1 MRTPLEVLKLYREH
15 DYSLCDVVASRTE
28 HDPGR
33 PLVWYD
39 GRESSWS
46 DVQAAA
52 AGMAAALA
60 ARGVRHGDRVA
71 IMARNTPD
79 HVILLLALGR
89 IGAIMVPV
97 NPDFGVEETAYVLE
111 HAGVSGA
118 LVGKETIDTVRA
130 ASAAVAPAPW
140 LIGLEAGMGL
150 ATTSDLLREGSS
162 LVPPDDGGAD
172 DPVIII
178 FTSGST
184 GFPKAVLHS
193 QRNFITAGEAFVAR
207 IALQDTDRL
216 MIVLPMYHIN
226 AMFYQVAGTLA
237 AGASMAI
244 VPRFSASRFW
254 GTAVAARATE
264 ANIIEAIGTILT
276 DRPRSEFRAE
286 HTIRA
291 VYGVRPRFV
300 EIFNKEFHIPVCV
313 GGYGMSEIPGVIS
326 TPLDR
331 PNAPG
336 SMGVLSVHPDPD
348 RPWVQ
353 CRIVDED
360 GNALGNDETGELQVK
375 TPIIMKGYFRDP
387 EQTNAAFV
395 DGWFKTGD
403 LVRRDASGFY
413 TFVSRKNDIIRRRGE
428 NISAA
433 EIDRIVLEHPAVK
446 EVAAVAVPAKLGEDE
461 ILTVVVRQAGAA
473 VSAEDIAGWCAGRLA
488 AMKVPRYVAFVDGLP
503 YTPTM
508 KIDRKALRQD
518 ASLLGQ
524 AVDLGERRRTGK

>member
-1 MRTPLEVLKLYREH
+1 VRT
-15 DYSLCDVVASRTE
+15 
-28 HDPGR
+28 
-33 PLVWYD
+33 
-39 GRESSWS
+39 
-46 DVQAAA
+46 
-52 AGMAAALA
+52 
-60 ARGVRHGDRVA
+60 
-71 IMARNTPD
+71 
-79 HVILLLALGR
+79 
-89 IGAIMVPV
+89 
-97 NPDFGVEETAYVLE
+97 
-111 HAGVSGA
+111 
-118 LVGKETIDTVRA
+118 
-130 ASAAVAPAPW
+130 ASAALAPAPW
-140 LIGLEAGMGL
+140 LVGLEDGMGL
-150 ATTSDLLREGSS
+150 TTTADLFEVGGGKT
-162 LVPPDDGGAD
+162 PPDDGRAD

-207 IALQDTDRL
+207 IALQETDRL

-244 VPRFSASRFW
+244 VPRFSASGFW
-254 GTAVAARATE
+254 ETAVAAGATE
-264 ANIIEAIGTILT
+264 ANIIEAIGAILIE
-276 DRPRSEFRAE
+276 RPRSEFRPE
-286 HTIRA
+286 HRIRA

-300 EIFNKEFHIPVCV
+300 ETFNREFHIPVCV

-336 SMGVLSVHPDPD
+336 SMGVLSVHPDPK
-348 RPWVQ
+348 RAWVA

-360 GNALGNDETGELQVK
+360 GKELGDDETGELQVK

-387 EQTNAAFV
+387 EQTKAAFV

-403 LVRRDASGFY
+403 LVRRDANGFY

-433 EIDRIVLEHPAVK
+433 EIDRVVLEHPAVK
-446 EVAAVAVPAKLGEDE
+446 EVAAVAVPAELGEDE
-461 ILTVVVRQAGAA
+461 ILAVVVAHADTT
-473 VSAEDIAGWCAGRLA
+473 VTAEDIADWCGERLA
-488 AMKVPRYVAFVDGLP
+488 AMKVPRYVAFVDRLP

-508 KIDRKALRQD
+508 KIDRKTLRQD
-518 ASLLGQ
+518 ASLLGR
-524 AVDLGERRRTGK
+524 AVDLGERKRHPAD

>member
-1 MRTPLEVLKLYREH
+1 M
-15 DYSLCDVVASRTE
+15 
-28 HDPGR
+28 
-33 PLVWYD
+33 
-39 GRESSWS
+39 
-46 DVQAAA
+46 A
-52 AGMAAALA
+52 AGLA
-60 ARGVRHGDRVA
+60 GRGVGHGDRVA

-79 HVILLLALGR
+79 HVVLLLALGR
-89 IGAIMVPV
+89 IGAIMVPI
-97 NPDFGVEETAYVLE
+97 NPDFGVAETRYVLE
-111 HAGVSGA
+111 HAGVGGV
-118 LVGKETIDTVRA
+118 LVGKDTVETVRT
-130 ASAAVAPAPW
+130 ASAELATAPW
-140 LIGLEAGMGL
+140 LIGLEAGMEL
-150 ATTSDLLREGSS
+150 ATAADLIGEGGGKA
-162 LVPPDDGGAD
+162 PPDDGGGD

-226 AMFYQVAGTLA
+226 AMFYQVAGALA

-254 GTAVAARATE
+254 ETAVAAGATE
-264 ANIIEAIGTILT
+264 ANIIEAIGAILT
-276 DRPRSEFRAE
+276 ERPRSEFRPE

-300 EIFNKEFHIPVCV
+300 ETFNREFHVPICV

-336 SMGVLSVHPDPD
+336 SMGVLSVHPDPE
-348 RPWVQ
+348 RPWVA
-353 CRIVDED
+353 CRIVDDD
-360 GNALGNDETGELQVK
+360 GQELGDGETGELQVK

-387 EQTNAAFV
+387 EQTDAAFV
-395 DGWFKTGD
+395 DGWFRTGD
-403 LVRRDASGFY
+403 LVRCDAGGFY

-428 NISAA
+428 NIAAA

-446 EVAAVAVPAKLGEDE
+446 EVAAVAVPAELGEDD
-461 ILTVVVRQAGAA
+461 ILAVVVAHKDATVTA
-473 VSAEDIAGWCAGRLA
+473 DDIADWCAERLA
-488 AMKVPRYVAFVDGLP
+488 AMKVPRYVAFVDQLP

-508 KIDRKALRQD
+508 KIDRKTLRQD
-518 ASLLGQ
+518 ASLLGR
-524 AVDLGERRRTGK
+524 AVDLGERKRRPSE